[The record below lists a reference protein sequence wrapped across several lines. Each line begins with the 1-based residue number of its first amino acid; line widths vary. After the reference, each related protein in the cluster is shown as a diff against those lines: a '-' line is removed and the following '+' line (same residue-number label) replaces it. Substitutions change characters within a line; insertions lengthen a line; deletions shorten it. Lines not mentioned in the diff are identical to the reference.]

1 MPGCT
6 FSCLFLKPC
15 DLKAFSCMMSCYWW
29 GTRMLL
35 LLSDLSTSRAVSL
48 PERARGAA
56 RSSPVLFYSSFLTL
70 KMFINRSSV
79 LFELIIRRLDESKKS
94 FLSFYSPSSS
104 SEEVSSK
111 SVDSRTIILL
121 ILSTKTLWSAVSVPM
136 AVKTKS
142 RTRWIIFSRSSS
154 LSSRV

>member
-1 MPGCT
+1 
-6 FSCLFLKPC
+6 
-15 DLKAFSCMMSCYWW
+15 
-29 GTRMLL
+29 MLL
-35 LLSDLSTSRAVSL
+35 LVSDLSTSRAVSL

-104 SEEVSSK
+104 SEDVSSK
-111 SVDSRTIILL
+111 SVDSRTINLL
-121 ILSTKTLWSAVSVPM
+121 ILSTKTFWSAVSVPM
-136 AVKTKS
+136 AVKTKR
-142 RTRWIIFSRSSS
+142 RTR
-154 LSSRV
+154 